1 MASPY
6 VRTLNA
12 VVAVRAEA
20 TPGVDAFGQAGPDPA
35 VDFFRA
41 QVTPNL
47 VQQQIPNPETTGS
60 LDAAAPIPGGTRGQ
74 VAVACVLRGS
84 GTAITPPRWGR
95 LMPACTWQEVVQ
107 AAAIPATAA
116 TVGGPDRVTLAAP
129 YAATEQAYR
138 GMPAVLAGNPAG
150 PFLSLISDYGAG
162 RVARFVHTF
171 TPPLDTTTTVQI
183 PPHVLYRP
191 NSDPAA
197 QNTATIY
204 FYADGLSW
212 RFTGCAGSWDLD
224 LASGGVGQIRFAM
237 QGQFVGVFAAPVP
250 TGIVFD
256 GKDEQG
262 RDLQPPVFRDGICRL
277 DRRLARASRLTV
289 TGGVQLFDPENPE
302 AVEGYDPSVGTGR
315 QTGGSLDPLMNVT
328 DTLQR
333 TNDFRNGVAMSLGVA
348 LGNRPGNR
356 FGLVVPQAQL
366 SGSSPTNRQNLMA
379 ETLPFSATGIN
390 SSLYLTQF

>member
-6 VRTLNA
+6 VRRLNA
-12 VVAVRAEA
+12 VVAVRAET

-41 QVTPNL
+41 EVTPNL
-47 VQQQIPNPETTGS
+47 TQQQIPNPETTGS

-74 VAVACVLRGS
+74 VAIGCVLRGS
-84 GTAITPPRWGR
+84 GGAATPPRWGR
-95 LMPACTWQEVVQ
+95 LMPACTWEEVVN
-107 AAAIPATAA
+107 AAGTAATAA
-116 TVGGPDRVTLAAP
+116 TVGGADRVTLPTP
-129 YAATEQAYR
+129 YAAADQTYR
-138 GMPAVLAGNPAG
+138 GMPVVLRGNPVG
-150 PFLSLISDYGAG
+150 PFVTLISDYTA
-162 RVARFVHTF
+162 RVARLVHTF
-171 TPPLDTTTTVQI
+171 TPPLDTTTTAQI
-183 PPHVLYRP
+183 PPHVLWRP

-204 FYADGLSW
+204 FYCDGLLW

-224 LASGGVGQIRFAM
+224 LTAGAIGRINFQM
-237 QGQFVGVFAAPVP
+237 QGQFVGSFAAPVP

-256 GKDEQG
+256 GRDQDG

-289 TGGVQLFDPENPE
+289 SGGVQLYDPENPE
-302 AVEGYDPSVGTGR
+302 AVEGYDSSVATGR
-315 QTGGSLDPLMNVT
+315 QSSGSLDPLMNVT

-333 TNDFRNGVAMSLGVA
+333 TNDFRNGTAMSLGAA
-348 LGNRPGNR
+348 LGGRPGNR
-356 FGLVVPQAQL
+356 FGFVVPQAQL
-366 SGSSPTNRQNLMA
+366 TGSSPTNRNNLMA